1 MILFN
6 GWKLIIILWF
16 LKKSLRNLEK
26 NEQTNESNGTSSSN
40 SDNNNSD
47 SPNEDIINIL
57 IKFVNEKEMKIQVK
71 PNDTIHF
78 LKTYMFFIIYLFKI
92 KTTI

>member
-1 MILFN
+1 M
-6 GWKLIIILWF
+6 
-16 LKKSLRNLEK
+16 EK

-40 SDNNNSD
+40 SDTNNSD

>member
-1 MILFN
+1 M
-6 GWKLIIILWF
+6 
-16 LKKSLRNLEK
+16 EK

-40 SDNNNSD
+40 SDINNSD

-78 LKTYMFFIIYLFKI
+78 LKTYLFLLFIYLKLKPQFNSYL
-92 KTTI
+92 